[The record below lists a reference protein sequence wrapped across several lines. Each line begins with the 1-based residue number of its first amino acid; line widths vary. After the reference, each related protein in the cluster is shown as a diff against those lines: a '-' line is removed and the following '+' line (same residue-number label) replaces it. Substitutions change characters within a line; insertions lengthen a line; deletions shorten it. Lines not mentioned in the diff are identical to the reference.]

1 MAKFK
6 LDEYRCKVITDP
18 VHGDI
23 GLSRLEVD
31 LVNTQSFQRLRRLKQ
46 LGLATLVYP
55 SASHSRFSHSLGVF
69 HIMSRAI
76 DLMVRR
82 GKFSDAERRLL
93 RIAALL
99 HDIGHYPYSHL
110 VEKLDRDPYR
120 RALLG
125 SAGRG
130 KPARSYP
137 DHEKLS
143 AMIVT
148 TRKDIAGILN
158 DAGVDPADI
167 ASIIRGQHS
176 QHRYNQLIHS
186 TLDLDRMD
194 YLVRDAIATGVPFGR
209 IDLNYLL
216 SNLDIDDGDN
226 LVLHSKAETAVEH
239 FIVARYFMSKA
250 VYLHKTVFAFE
261 ALMRQT
267 LFLLREQDQL
277 WKSGTD
283 IEKLVKHRTKFLTFH
298 DGTVDS
304 IIEEQA
310 DTQPKASVLGRLC
323 RALRDRKPPRLVAE
337 VSSLTHKDG
346 SRSEELTRF
355 VIRRRDQLEV
365 VAKDCGIPIQCWLW
379 EDPKDIAFEKFGPL
393 MSLSEAASVSPQ
405 ASAELVR
412 LLDKKGKTAPL
423 IEKPSSILHHL
434 SNLKLEMARLYVVE
448 ESKDKIIKAER
459 AVKAWLKA

>member
-1 MAKFK
+1 MAKSK
-6 LDEYRCKVITDP
+6 PDEHRYKIITDP

-31 LVNTQSFQRLRRLKQ
+31 LINTQSFQRLRRLKQ

-82 GKFSDAERRLL
+82 DKFSDAERRLL

-120 RALLG
+120 KALLG
-125 SAGRG
+125 GRRRG
-130 KPARSYP
+130 KPARPYP

-143 AMIVT
+143 ALIVT
-148 TRKDIAGILN
+148 ARKDITSVLN
-158 DAGVDPADI
+158 AASIDPADI

-176 QHRYNQLIHS
+176 QRRYNQLIHS

-209 IDLNYLL
+209 IDLHYLL
-216 SNLDIDDGDN
+216 SNLDLDSDDN

-267 LFLLREQDQL
+267 LFLLREQGEL
-277 WKSGTD
+277 WKNGTE
-283 IEKLVKHRTKFLTFH
+283 IERLVKHRTDFLTF
-298 DGTVDS
+298 DDARIDS

-310 DTQPKASVLGRLC
+310 HAQPKASALGRLC
-323 RALRDRKPPRLVAE
+323 RALRDRKPPKLVGE
-337 VSSLTHKDG
+337 VSSLTREG

-355 VIRRRDQLEV
+355 VTRRRDHLPA
-365 VAKDCGIPIQCWLW
+365 VAKACGIPIECWLW
-379 EDPKDIAFEKFGPL
+379 EDPKDVAFEKLGAL
-393 MSLSEAASVSPQ
+393 MSMSEAASVPPQ

-412 LLDKKGKTAPL
+412 LLDKKGKTVPL

-448 ESKDKIIKAER
+448 ENKSKITKAER
-459 AVKAWLKA
+459 AVKAWLKP